1 MSVRRTLSVC
11 LTLAALAA
19 VMLVAPERAFA
30 RQEPPGARDHAMVP
44 RMPNYL
50 ISEYEFNEFE
60 AGSFPV
66 GNDREVSVEGKHW
79 KFLYAIKEGT
89 KPPSELQILRN
100 YANAFKAKNFKTEF
114 YAEPGDGVFSL
125 KTAQSEI
132 WCRVRPGGGSGETY
146 NIEIVEKSGME
157 QSIELNSS
165 ELAKALDANGSVAIH
180 GILFDTGKATIKPD
194 SEKVLQTIGDVLK
207 SNAALKLEI
216 QGHTDDVGAKAANQT
231 LSQQRA
237 ESVRQYLI
245 TKFGIAAA
253 RLTSAGFGDTKPVAP
268 NTTEDGRAQNRRVE
282 LVKK

>member
-1 MSVRRTLSVC
+1 MARRSRWWLLVGVWAV
-11 LTLAALAA
+11 LFIVALAPGVSA
-19 VMLVAPERAFA
+19 A
-30 RQEPPGARDHAMVP
+30 QEPPGAKDHPMVP
-44 RMPNYL
+44 RMPNFT
-50 ISEYEFNEFE
+50 ISEYEFNDFE
-60 AGSFPV
+60 AASFPV
-66 GNDREVSVEGKHW
+66 GNDKETSVEGTHW
-79 KFLYAIKEGT
+79 RFTYAIKEGV

-100 YANAFKAKNFKTEF
+100 YANAFKSKNFKTEF

-125 KTAQSEI
+125 KTAQSEM

-146 NIEIVEKSGME
+146 NIEIVEKAGME
-157 QSIELNSS
+157 QSIELNAS

-194 SEKVLQTIGDVLK
+194 SEKVLATIGDVLK
-207 SNAALKLEI
+207 ANAALKLEI
-216 QGHTDDVGAKAANQT
+216 QGHTDNVGQKAANQT

-253 RLTSAGFGDTKPVAP
+253 RLTAAGFGDAKPVGP